1 LTTPIQIFLMK
12 KYAVLGLAG
21 LALLATTQTGCKS
34 DSDPQPVEDFNQLKT
49 QVLSDFVNVVGN
61 PLYADFK
68 AKASDLNNA
77 VTTLSANPTPANL
90 EAARN
95 AWKAVRVIWE
105 QSEGFLIGPVEDD
118 NYDPYMDTWPTDKT
132 RMNDLLAG
140 NQALT
145 VEYLAGLDNPEEEAE
160 LTLRGF
166 HPLEYMLWG
175 AGGNK
180 QASELTAREKEY
192 MTALAADVLN
202 NVSKLQA
209 SWLPGA
215 TYFGKELMNPGAGSR
230 YENKRD
236 ALEALA
242 NALIDICSEV
252 GESKMVEPFQPNNPA
267 QADSIVSESPYS
279 HNSIADFRNNIIGAR
294 NVYLCTYGAGS
305 GKSLSDLVKANNASL
320 DQEIKQK
327 FEVAIGSFDGI
338 TTTFEQAIYIQ
349 RNQVQNT
356 LTALQSLKGTLDDKL
371 VPYIRQYVND

>member
-1 LTTPIQIFLMK
+1 MMK
-12 KYAVLGLAG
+12 KYVLLGFAG
-21 LALLATTQTGCKS
+21 AALLTATMTGCKS
-34 DSDPQPVEDFNQLKT
+34 DSDPQPAEDFNQLKSL
-49 QVLSDFVNVVGN
+49 VLSDFVNVVGN

-68 AKASDLNNA
+68 AKATELDNA
-77 VTTLSANPTPANL
+77 VKALAANPTPANL
-90 EAARN
+90 EAART

-140 NQALT
+140 TQALT
-145 VEYLAGLDNPEEEAE
+145 VEYLAGLDNPDEEAE

-175 AGGNK
+175 ADGNK
-180 QASELTAREKEY
+180 QAAALTAREKEY
-192 MTALAADVLN
+192 MTALSADVLN
-202 NVSKLQA
+202 NVNKLQA

-215 TYFGKELMNPGAGSR
+215 TYFGKELMTPGAGSR

-267 QADSIVSESPYS
+267 QADSTISESPYS
-279 HNSIADFRNNIIGAR
+279 HNSITDFRNNIIGAR
-294 NVYLCTYGAGS
+294 NVYLCTYGANG
-305 GKSLSDLVKANNASL
+305 GKSLSDLVKANKAAL
-320 DQEIKQK
+320 DQTIRQK
-327 FEVAIGSFDGI
+327 FEVAINSFDGI
-338 TTTFEQAIYIQ
+338 TTTFEQAIYTQ

-356 LTALQSLKGTLDDKL
+356 LTALQSLKETLEGEL
-371 VPYIRQYVND
+371 VPYITQYVTD